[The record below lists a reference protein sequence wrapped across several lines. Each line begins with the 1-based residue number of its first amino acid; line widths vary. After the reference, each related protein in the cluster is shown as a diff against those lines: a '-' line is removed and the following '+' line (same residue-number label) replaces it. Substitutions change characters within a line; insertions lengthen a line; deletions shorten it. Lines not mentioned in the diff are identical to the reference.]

1 MMLARTSANNV
12 HSVLT
17 RLCTPRVW
25 LASLCLLALILNASE
40 GSAAQLAAVTALPC
54 SQAPT
59 GAAPDTHAFLPDE
72 NLEQLAL
79 RLSSGLYA
87 DRAVYTRLV
96 RDITAIRTL
105 DPTLTSV
112 HYRPDR
118 NIRVLRVTFEPVY
131 FWRARMNLYSD
142 WDCPNRFLGAS
153 MTVHSEFH
161 YIELT
166 FGGLYNPQITSQ
178 AYRELPGVTAAEF
191 SGILGDGSNIYVSRS
206 EGIWHY
212 VLDLAGGDCP
222 SGCTEHELHYFQT
235 ALDGNVQPAGTWMP
249 REEGSSPEWVNTY
262 FRTYR

>member
-1 MMLARTSANNV
+1 MPALTSANPVNV
-12 HSVLT
+12 WVT
-17 RLCTPRVW
+17 RLCRTRVW
-25 LASLCLLALILNASE
+25 LALLCVMALSQPAS
-40 GSAAQLAAVTALPC
+40 GSAATVRAPITALPC
-54 SQAPT
+54 SSAST
-59 GAAPDTHAFLPDE
+59 GCAPDTHVFFPDE

-87 DRAVYTRLV
+87 DPAVYARLV
-96 RDITAIRTL
+96 RDITAIRASS
-105 DPTLTSV
+105 PTLTSV

-118 NIRVLRVTFEPVY
+118 DVRVLRVTFEPLY

-161 YIELT
+161 YVELT
-166 FGGLYNPQITSQ
+166 FSGLYNPQITSQ
-178 AYRELPGVTAAEF
+178 AYRELAGVTATEF
-191 SGILGDGSNIYVSRS
+191 AGILGGGSNIYVSRS

-235 ALDGNVQPAGTWMP
+235 ALDGNVQPAGTWMS
-249 REEGSSPEWVNTY
+249 RKEGSSPEWVNTY